1 MKLNSR
7 QRVKA
12 NAALTLISLL
22 GYNPRTVQNAAKAN
36 IAKGD
41 SHAVAYQKVLET
53 FCASVPSARA
63 TIETAFLLISSSD
76 DATVAKYDS
85 AINAYNANG
94 DEGPLEALAPMIVA
108 DANALAVKH
117 GEAQPGSALFD
128 DIQAALGIDEAAFAA
143 EPYAPAPN
151 AAQAPSEPQ
160 ASTFQFVNA
169 VNPAQQPPASQRPQQ
184 AQSAAPI
191 NDPTQPQIS
200 VMGYRPGMT
209 GEKARQWHGTPMGD
223 IPYIKTATG
232 YRVAPTGDQ
241 ARREAGVPLGDNA

>member
-41 SHAVAYQKVLET
+41 SHAVAYQKALEA
-53 FCASVPSARA
+53 FCASVPSLRD
-63 TIETAFLLISSSD
+63 TLETALLLIQNSD
-76 DATVAKYDS
+76 DATVAQYS
-85 AINAYNANG
+85 AAIDAYNKTG
-94 DEGPLEALAPMIVA
+94 DEAPLEALAPMIVQ
-108 DANALAVKH
+108 DMNALAVKH

-128 DIQAALGIDEAAFAA
+128 DIQAALGIQEAAFAA
-143 EPYAPAPN
+143 QPYTPEPN
-151 AAQAPSEPQ
+151 AAQAPSEAQ
-160 ASTFQFVNA
+160 ASTFQFTNA
-169 VNPAQQPPASQRPQQ
+169 VNPSQRPPASQQPQQ

-209 GEKARQWHGTPMGD
+209 GERARQWHGTPMGD
-223 IPYIKTATG
+223 IAYIKTATG

-241 ARREAGVPLGDNA
+241 ARREAGVPLGPDA